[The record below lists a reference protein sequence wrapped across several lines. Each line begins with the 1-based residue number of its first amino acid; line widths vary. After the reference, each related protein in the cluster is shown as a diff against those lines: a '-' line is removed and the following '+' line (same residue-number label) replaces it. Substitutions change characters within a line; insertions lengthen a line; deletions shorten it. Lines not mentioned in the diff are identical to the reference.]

1 MNRFY
6 KVITLVGL
14 AALSNTVTADNY
26 AGIGVVKTN
35 YSEAAFADDDFAEV
49 NLTSL
54 VGRIGSQFHTN
65 FSAEL
70 RLGSSIKDDTALETE
85 VDLASL
91 YGAYIRAGVPVTQSI
106 YPYAI
111 AGYTRSSFDYSNVL
125 GDSSESETDASFGI
139 GVDLRLTD
147 KVLANLEFMNYIDE
161 NGAEVNA
168 YQLGIIKYF

>member
-6 KVITLVGL
+6 KVISFVS
-14 AALSNTVTADNY
+14 LSVLSSVATADNY

-54 VGRIGSQFHTN
+54 VGRIGSQFHPN

-70 RLGSSIKDDTALETE
+70 RLGSSIKDDTTMGTQ

-91 YGAYIRAGVPVTQSI
+91 YGAYIRAGVPITQSI

-111 AGYTRSSFDYSNVL
+111 AGYTRSSFDYANSL
-125 GDSSESETDASFGI
+125 GDSSESESDASFGV
-139 GVDLRLTD
+139 GVDFRLTD
-147 KVLANLEFMNYIDE
+147 KVLANLEYMNYIDE
-161 NGAEVNA
+161 SGAEVNG